1 MYIPIAEL
9 YSNWMLLSF
18 YWYPVRACKY
28 IRYWSKITS
37 WSSCPQNNA
46 LIFSIYCSSFMQ
58 NHNVFTYYLVEGLM
72 KLLASGS
79 MNLCQKWGK
88 TQTEAKPQISP
99 SAWSY
104 TILGC
109 DLAKEAEV
117 HLYLE
122 SLQKSCC
129 RRGWLFSYNF
139 FLRWDHWDW
148 HTLMLICLETFLS
161 MKWALMA
168 RGDYHTQA
176 AERKVL
182 VEGTRQKKMRLT
194 SLT

>member
-18 YWYPVRACKY
+18 YWYPVRVCKY

-117 HLYLE
+117 HLYL
-122 SLQKSCC
+122 SHC
-129 RRGWLFSYNF
+129 RNP
-139 FLRWDHWDW
+139 
-148 HTLMLICLETFLS
+148 
-161 MKWALMA
+161 
-168 RGDYHTQA
+168 A
-176 AERKVL
+176 AEGDGSL
-182 VEGTRQKKMRLT
+182 VTT
-194 SLT
+194 FSLDETIETDTHLC